1 MKNLYCRI
9 YQFVFRIAA
18 YFLKWRK
25 PKLLSG
31 SGSILDLSELLNE
44 QGIMKVLIV
53 TDKGIMS
60 LGLTKNLESGLKNFG
75 IEYEIYD
82 KTVPNPTIDNI
93 EEASKIYLKNQCQAI
108 IGFGGGTAI
117 DCAKGVGARIARP
130 KKSLQQMKGVLKVG
144 RKIPTL
150 IAIPTTAGT
159 GSEGTLAAVITDS
172 ITHDKYAIND
182 VNLIPHIAVHD
193 PLLTLGLPPH
203 LTATTG
209 MDALTHAI
217 EAYIGKANTKE
228 TKKYGKQAV
237 ELIFRYLEKAY
248 REGIDLEARHNMLKA
263 SYYAGLAF
271 TRAYVGN
278 VHAMAHTFGGFYG
291 IPHGLANAVI
301 LPYVL
306 KYYGKTTHHSL
317 AELADLVGFNNQGL
331 EDKAN
336 YFIEAIE
343 KMNARMKIPKKIQVP
358 NLDNL
363 EMMIER
369 AYHEANPLY
378 PVPKIF
384 SKDDF
389 RKLFLEVSEINKER
403 TNG

>member
-1 MKNLYCRI
+1 MKNLFFRI
-9 YQFVFRIAA
+9 YQFVFRVFAF
-18 YFLKWRK
+18 FLKWRK
-25 PKLLSG
+25 PELLSG
-31 SGSILDLSELLNE
+31 SGSLLDLPELI
-44 QGIMKVLIV
+44 QSKGISKVLIV
-53 TDKGIMS
+53 TDQGIMD
-60 LGLTKNLESGLKNFG
+60 LGLTKNLESGLKNEG
-75 IEYEIYD
+75 INYVIYD
-82 KTVPNPTIDNI
+82 KTVPNPTVDNV
-93 EEASKIYLKNQCQAI
+93 EEAARVYLKNECEAI

-130 KKSLQQMKGVLKVG
+130 NKSLNKMKGVLKV
-144 RKIPTL
+144 RKKIPML

-172 ITHDKYAIND
+172 KTHDKYAIND

-217 EAYIGKANTKE
+217 EAYIGRSNTKE
-228 TKKYGKQAV
+228 TKKFAMKAV
-237 ELIFRYLEKAY
+237 KIIFHDLEKAY
-248 REGIDLEARHNMLKA
+248 LDSNDLEVRLNMLKA

-278 VHAMAHTFGGFYG
+278 VHAIAHTFGGFYN
-291 IPHGLANAVI
+291 IPHGFANAVI

-306 KYYGKTTHHSL
+306 RYYGKAIHRQL
-317 AELADLVGFNNQGL
+317 ANLADLIGIGT
-331 EDKAN
+331 DTDSDSKKAKL
-336 YFIEAIE
+336 FIEEIE
-343 KMNARMKIPKKIQVP
+343 NMNARMNISKKIKVP
-358 NLDNL
+358 DLDNL
-363 EMMIER
+363 ELMIER

-384 SKDDF
+384 TKEDF
-389 RKLFLEVSEINKER
+389 RKLYLEITEI
-403 TNG
+403 GG